1 MKKNSLT
8 KLSLSILTA
17 FIPLCV
23 FASNNITAIEL
34 HGSDPDNQ
42 TLAITFDQPPSEPS
56 SFSISNPPRIA
67 YDFKETR
74 NQTGK
79 TQLQFANSQLQSA
92 TIVESVDRARLILNL
107 SKSIAHK
114 ATVSNNQLLINLGNP
129 ARAET
134 AIASSKL
141 SAPVEKTSPSVIQAS
156 TPAGGMIRNVEFRRG
171 AKGEARI
178 VIDTPSD
185 STPSEIK
192 REGNNLV
199 VNLSGVNLPRHLERR
214 LDVTDFATP
223 ASRVDATNQ
232 GSNSLI
238 TIQSAGNWE
247 FSSYQTNKQLVIEV
261 RTITDQEAE
270 ANLQAQGKS
279 SYKGERLSLN
289 FQTVE
294 VRSLLQVIAEF
305 TGLNIITSDSV
316 SGTLTLRLN
325 DVPWDQ
331 ALDLILEQKNL
342 EKRAVG
348 NVIRIAPRNEIIEI
362 EKQAAEA
369 RKQKVNAEPV
379 ITETVTIKYRA
390 AEEIKAAIQDL
401 TRRVTERTTAGD
413 TTTTNSNDS
422 AILVDSRSNRLIIRE
437 RVSVLEEIR
446 RVIEILDVPLRQ
458 VLIEAR
464 IVEAKDNFQRDLGV
478 KLGVTKLGG
487 DTAIGNWSQL
497 GTGMPVPGTGT
508 QLPIPTTWA
517 PNVNLPASLGG
528 GAIGAIFKNTSTL
541 IGLELSAMQAEDQ
554 GKIVSSPRIL
564 TADRT
569 KAMITEGTEIPYQ
582 SVDDNGKAS
591 TTFKKA
597 NLSLAVTPQV
607 TPEDDIIMDLD
618 ISKDTPNTKLTLSA
632 GPAIDN
638 KTVKTQ
644 VRVENGGTVVIGGIY
659 VQDQNNVENKIP
671 LLGDIPVIGHL
682 FRNKSV
688 SNNRRELLI
697 FITPRIVE
705 NELIGR

>member
-34 HGSDPDNQ
+34 QGSDPDNQ

-114 ATVSNNQLLINLGNP
+114 ATISNNQLLINLGNP
-129 ARAET
+129 ARPEAT
-134 AIASSKL
+134 IANSKIL
-141 SAPVEKTSPSVIQAS
+141 APIEKASPSVIQAS

-316 SGTLTLRLN
+316 SGTLTLRLT

-379 ITETVTIKYRA
+379 ITETMTIKYRA

-401 TRRVTERTTAGD
+401 TRRVTERTTSGD
-413 TTTTNSNDS
+413 TTTYNSNDS

-478 KLGVTKLGG
+478 KLGLTKVGG
-487 DTAIGNWSQL
+487 DTAIGNWSKI
-497 GTGMPVPGTGT
+497 PIPGTGSVLGSEFA
-508 QLPIPTTWA
+508 QPFN

-582 SVDDNGKAS
+582 SLDENGKAS

-618 ISKDTPNTKLTLSA
+618 ISKDTLNTKLTLSA

-671 LLGDIPVIGHL
+671 LLGDIPVLGHL